1 MPLPTYIT
9 HQDNLLTIDSD
20 KEPWIKDFPV
30 PGADICPLF
39 LDPQNGIWVVRAKV
53 GPGIVLSNHF
63 HTGTVHLFTMSGNWN
78 YSQYPQQPQTAGCYL
93 YEPGGSIHQFTTPAS
108 NTETTDM
115 FMVIYGANI
124 NFDADG
130 NFVNIG
136 DAGFIEMM
144 LNKVA
149 SDRGMSPLK
158 YIRSLGA
165 AYTVR

>member
-1 MPLPTYIT
+1 
-9 HQDNLLTIDSD
+9 
-20 KEPWIKDFPV
+20 
-30 PGADICPLF
+30 
-39 LDPQNGIWVVRAKV
+39 
-53 GPGIVLSNHF
+53 
-63 HTGTVHLFTMSGNWN
+63 VHLFTMSGNWN
-78 YSQYPQQPQTAGCYL
+78 YSLYPHQPQTAGCYL

-136 DAGFIEMM
+136 DSGFIEMM

-149 SDRGMSPLK
+149 SERGMSPLK